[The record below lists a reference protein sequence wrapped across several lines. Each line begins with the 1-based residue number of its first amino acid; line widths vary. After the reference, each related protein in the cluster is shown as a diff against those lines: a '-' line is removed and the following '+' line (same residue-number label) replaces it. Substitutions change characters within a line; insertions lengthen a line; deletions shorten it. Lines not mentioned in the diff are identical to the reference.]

1 MKHLMCLSFLW
12 MVLVSVPVLAG
23 QLTLD
28 QAFDQTLQSNPT
40 VQAMVQRI
48 NQAKEGVVQ
57 ARAAYFPQFDLSAGA
72 SRKQISRNEDASSAS
87 LKRTTDYYDGFLSG
101 KWVLF
106 SGFSRKF
113 TLEAAQLGQDLET
126 ASRADLIRKLLAS
139 VAASF
144 HTAQLALA
152 NHYIADANQEFYTSQ
167 LETAR
172 LKQQA
177 GVGSYS
183 DVLNFNTRMNQARIE
198 MERYQAEYDV
208 ARAALAALLGDDA
221 LGSDLPDPIFP
232 EEEIPMEMEIPDPK
246 ERIAH
251 AMDHRPD
258 LAGLELSYKIAQAN
272 AEAARSKFYP
282 ELSLNGSVGADRI
295 DSGRFE
301 SHDIENSV
309 GLALSYPLYAGGKD
323 RAALRQALYAGAEA
337 ELELKNLKNE
347 VISQVRQDCFTVTA
361 AQKQLRLYREN
372 FKLVKENRDMVA
384 TEYQAGQTSQVNLN
398 EVQNNLSETQ
408 QRIALSLISL
418 RQAWYELKASS
429 GSIYT
434 QDEASMN

>member
-1 MKHLMCLSFLW
+1 MRHLSSILLLW
-12 MVLVSVPVLAG
+12 LVLGTVPVLAG

-28 QAFDQTLQSNPT
+28 QAFDRALKSNPT

-57 ARAAYFPQFDLSAGA
+57 ARAAYFPQFDLSAGV
-72 SRKQISRNEDASSAS
+72 SRKQIPRNEDASSAS

-152 NHYIADANQEFYTSQ
+152 NHSIADANQEFYTSQ

-208 ARAALAALLGDDA
+208 ARAALAALLGNEA

-232 EEEIPMEMEIPDPK
+232 EEESPMEMEIPDPK

-258 LAGLELSYKIAQAN
+258 LAGLELSCKIAQAN

-282 ELSLNGSVGADRI
+282 ELSLNGSVGADRS

-384 TEYQAGQTSQVNLN
+384 TEYQAGQTSQINLN

-418 RQAWYELKASS
+418 RQAWYGLKASS
-429 GSIYT
+429 GSLYT
-434 QDEASMN
+434 QDKTSMD